1 MRKMIFQVSK
11 NDKMIFSLAW
21 NKYHVYWLIKGSC
34 FDFFA
39 DGKNGLFWAK
49 RMMEMWYL
57 LITEKLFFRPFQRC
71 EIQSFWSQKVD
82 GKIFTDY
89 WKALFLN
96 LSVMGNIVFF
106 EPKVDGKSIFTWSFW
121 AIHDIPGLEQ
131 YGFCAVNIRHRSGC
145 FIKIFELFLEIS
157 WFDID
162 ELWNRTWSKDGQKN
176 L

>member
-106 EPKVDGKSIFTWSFW
+106 EPKSWWKDYMYLVFLSYPWYSRTW
-121 AIHDIPGLEQ
+121 AI
-131 YGFCAVNIRHRSGC
+131 R
-145 FIKIFELFLEIS
+145 FLCSEY
-157 WFDID
+157 
-162 ELWNRTWSKDGQKN
+162 
-176 L
+176 